1 MTENRLPEGVGKKIV
16 EALKKQSEIEIQ
28 SVPETINEEFVEDL
42 ITEEVNDMFIE
53 EEETLNQKHEEE
65 TLSYQY
71 QAPQPPIQEQKQFYS
86 EHIHQEPTQNFYNQ
100 EMPYNMA
107 QQQYKEPQMTMNY
120 DYNESSYNEQSQI
133 NYPRA
138 KEFTIPSNVAVLKR
152 LITQLP
158 QGVSKQTGAQI
169 IRQTMEALGI
179 SMSTVLSEAQNF
191 QDGLNT
197 SVRECVSTIQ
207 EYKNNIKNL
216 EKQVS
221 DYQKQSA
228 QVNDLIS
235 LFIMTDK

>member
-71 QAPQPPIQEQKQFYS
+71 QAPQPPVQEQRQFYS
-86 EHIHQEPTQNFYNQ
+86 EHINQEPTQNFYNQ
-100 EMPYNMA
+100 EMPYNMT

-191 QDGLNT
+191 QDLPLAKIQ
-197 SVRECVSTIQ
+197 SVLGHILFSMP
-207 EYKNNIKNL
+207 
-216 EKQVS
+216 EK
-221 DYQKQSA
+221 
-228 QVNDLIS
+228 I
-235 LFIMTDK
+235 F

>member
-71 QAPQPPIQEQKQFYS
+71 QAPQPPVQEQRQFYS
-86 EHIHQEPTQNFYNQ
+86 EHINQEPTQNFYNQ

-191 QDGLNT
+191 QDLPLAKIQ
-197 SVRECVSTIQ
+197 SVLGHILFSMP
-207 EYKNNIKNL
+207 
-216 EKQVS
+216 EK
-221 DYQKQSA
+221 
-228 QVNDLIS
+228 I
-235 LFIMTDK
+235 F